1 MEKKHHQL
9 WQEQGG
15 KKAELI
21 KMARASPC
29 QTEMERV
36 ALCFPKSTKCTL
48 NILTVVT
55 RTPETEAL

>member
-15 KKAELI
+15 KKAELM
-21 KMARASPC
+21 KRARASPR

-36 ALCFPKSTKCTL
+36 ALCFPMSTK
-48 NILTVVT
+48 
-55 RTPETEAL
+55 